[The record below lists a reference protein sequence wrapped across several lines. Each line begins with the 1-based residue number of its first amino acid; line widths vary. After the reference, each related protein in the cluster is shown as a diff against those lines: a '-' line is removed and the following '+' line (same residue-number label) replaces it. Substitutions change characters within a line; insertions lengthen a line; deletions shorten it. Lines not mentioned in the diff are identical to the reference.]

1 MNFKSKKAAI
11 EMSMTTI
18 VTIVLVVVTLVLALV
33 LIRTIFTSST
43 NAITQVNTAIQD
55 QINNLFT
62 SQGGNLQVY
71 PASRQVVITRGA
83 TPPEGFA
90 FSVKNPEVNTATFTY
105 SVDAADVHNCGSTFT
120 TDMANN
126 YLLGAT
132 GSFTIGPGAIL
143 NPSELVAFTNTA
155 SAPPC
160 TIIYDL
166 NINETSG
173 NNAFSTNVFVT
184 LQ

>member
-43 NAITQVNTAIQD
+43 NAIDQVNTAIQD

-71 PASRQVVITRGA
+71 PNSRQITLNRGD
-83 TPPEGFA
+83 TPKGFG
-90 FSVKNPEVNTATFTY
+90 FSIKNPEKTTATFSY
-105 SVDAADVHNCGSTFT
+105 NISAGDVHNCGTAFT
-120 TDMANN
+120 PDQANA
-126 YLLGAT
+126 YVLGNT
-132 GSFTIGPGAIL
+132 GSLSLGPGAIL
-143 NPSELVAFTNTA
+143 NPYILVKFDIPSDAV
-155 SAPPC
+155 PC
-160 TIIYDL
+160 TIIYNL
-166 NINETSG
+166 NVVETTPNS
-173 NNAFSTNVFVT
+173 NAFPTNVFVT
-184 LQ
+184 IN